1 MLERFIQLGS
11 LPLLVAAL
19 LVAGLGVPIPEDV
32 VLIAGGVL
40 AHRTE
45 QLRGSVAWE
54 SVLALLYAGAI
65 GADCILFTV
74 VRRNGEALLGR
85 APFRWLLTADRRARV
100 RRLFSEY
107 GARAIFVGRHLGG
120 VRAVVFA
127 MAALEGVPFRVFLF
141 WDALAGLFSVP
152 FVFALGYL
160 FSSHVSAVAQGLAR
174 AEHWVLLA
182 LGVLSLLGWLFWR
195 WRRRR

>member
-19 LVAGLGVPIPEDV
+19 LVAGFGVPIPEDV

-40 AHRTE
+40 AHRTA
-45 QLRGSVAWE
+45 QLPGSAAWE
-54 SVLALLYAGAI
+54 SVLVALYVGAI
-65 GADCILFTV
+65 GADCILFAV
-74 VRRNGEALLGR
+74 VRRYGEGLLGR
-85 APFRWLLTADRRARV
+85 APFRWLLTSDRRARV

-107 GARAIFVGRHLGG
+107 GARALFVGRHLGG

-141 WDALAGLFSVP
+141 WDGLAGLFTVP
-152 FVFALGYL
+152 FVFGLGYL
-160 FSSHVSAVAQGLAR
+160 FSSHVSTVAEGLAR
-174 AEHWVLLA
+174 AEHWVLCA
-182 LGVLSLLGWLFWR
+182 LGVGSLLSWFF
-195 WRRRR
+195 WRRRRSR